1 MFRSRWVGETDSCS
15 APGVEVSGGTDRSLL
30 GVDEFQDYSVQHR
43 DGLKVVDL
51 TEDGV
56 KVGFAGKPGHGVV

>member
-1 MFRSRWVGETDSCS
+1 MCR
-15 APGVEVSGGTDRSLL
+15 VEQTGFCW
-30 GVDEFQDYSVQHR
+30 GVDQFEVRSVQQR